1 MVVFVIGDV
10 RGDLNLGAGLGGLVV
25 HLDDAFLD
33 LAVVG
38 KEAGMLARVPQCL
51 VKVVPIPSAAIGRIE
66 IELDL
71 EGTRK
76 RLTDPPRE
84 ESADRFAVLSPFAA
98 EERAIAHMPV
108 IPVDARRERQHKAKH
123 GYRLCRTVSQGHS
136 DVPSRQAHA
145 RFHGGVVELL
155 TALAGAGEDA
165 GVAATAS
172 RFL

>member
-1 MVVFVIGDV
+1 VIGDV
-10 RGDLNLGAGLGGLVV
+10 RSDLNLGAGLGGLVV

-33 LAVVG
+33 LAVVR
-38 KEAGMLARVPQCL
+38 EDAGVLARVPQGL

-71 EGTRK
+71 EWTRK
-76 RLTDPPRE
+76 RLADPPRE
-84 ESADRFAVLSPFAA
+84 ECVHLLAILTTFAA
-98 EERAIAHMPV
+98 EERAVAHMPV
-108 IPVDARRERQHKAKH
+108 IPVDARRERQHKPKH
-123 GYRLCRTVSQGHS
+123 GYRLCRTVREGHS

-145 RFHGGVVELL
+145 RFHGGVVEV
-155 TALAGAGEDA
+155 AAAFAGAGEDA

>member
-1 MVVFVIGDV
+1 MIGDV
-10 RGDLNLGAGLGGLVV
+10 RSDLNLGAGLGGLVV

-38 KEAGMLARVPQCL
+38 KDAGVLARVPQGL
-51 VKVVPIPSAAIGRIE
+51 VKVVPIPSAAIGGIE
-66 IELDL
+66 IQLDL
-71 EGTRK
+71 EWARK
-76 RLTDPPRE
+76 RLADPPRE

-98 EERAIAHMPV
+98 EERAIANMPV
-108 IPVDARRERQHKAKH
+108 IPVDARRERQHKLKH
-123 GYRLCRTVSQGHS
+123 GYRICRTAREGHS

-145 RFHGGVVELL
+145 RFHGGVEEWL

-165 GVAATAS
+165 GVVAATAS